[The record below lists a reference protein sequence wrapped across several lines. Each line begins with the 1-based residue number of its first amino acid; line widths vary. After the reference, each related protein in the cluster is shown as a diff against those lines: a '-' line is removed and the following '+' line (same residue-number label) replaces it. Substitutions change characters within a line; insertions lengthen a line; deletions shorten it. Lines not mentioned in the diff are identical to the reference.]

1 MPRWRTRSDAGVRYR
16 DRREAGRVLAG
27 RLLSYRGRHG
37 VLVLG
42 LARGGVPVGWE
53 VAAALAAPF
62 DVFLVRKLG
71 VPQWPELAMGALA
84 TGGAVV
90 RNDDLIR
97 SQGITEEQLR
107 STIERESDELRRRES
122 VYRGDRVPAELSAR
136 TVILVDDGIATG
148 ASMLAA
154 VRAVRVNGAARVVVA
169 VPVGSATACRHVGH
183 EADELACVST
193 PADFRAVGQAYQ
205 DFTQTTDEE
214 VCALLGERPHRA
226 GPQP

>member
-1 MPRWRTRSDAGVRYR
+1 MARWRTRSDSGARYR

-27 RLLSYRGRHG
+27 RLVSYRAEPT

-53 VAAALAAPF
+53 VAAALAVPF

-71 VPQWPELAMGALA
+71 IPHWPELAMGALA

-90 RNDDLIR
+90 RNDDVIR
-97 SQGITEEQLR
+97 SQGVTEEQLQA
-107 STIERESDELRRRES
+107 TIERESTELRRRERA
-122 VYRGDRVPAELSAR
+122 YRGDRVPVDVSSR

-154 VRAVRVNGAARVVVA
+154 IRAVRVSRAARVVAA
-169 VPVGSATACRHVGH
+169 VPVGSATACHKVGD
-183 EADELACVST
+183 EADDLVCISA
-193 PADFRAVGQAYQ
+193 PADFNAVGQAYE
-205 DFTQTTDEE
+205 DFTQTTDEQ
-214 VCALLGERPHRA
+214 VCALLSDRP
-226 GPQP
+226 PEP